1 MPGVLQ
7 VVLGGSNFSFQLW
20 WEVPPCVWLLVPRR
34 CSNEHGEMEVR
45 VNVVGG
51 SCTSTGMGKEV
62 QSLPSVDMDVPCLY
76 TKEKTG
82 ETVAVEK
89 TAEDG
94 DFLGGIKK
102 GTIGK

>member
-7 VVLGGSNFSFQLW
+7 VVVGSSNFSFQLW

-45 VNVVGG
+45 ANMVGG
-51 SCTSTGMGKEV
+51 SRTSIGMEKEV
-62 QSLPSVDMDVPCLY
+62 QSMSSVDMDALCLY

-89 TAEDG
+89 TAEEG
-94 DFLGGIKK
+94 DFLGGIKR